1 MNQVINNIVSRRS
14 VRKFKKEQI
23 NNEILAT
30 VLNCGIHAPSAMNR
44 QPWAVRVVQN
54 NEILNKINQ
63 DFIDWA
69 KGKELQGS
77 AARASETGFSVFH
90 HCPTLI
96 VIAADIENHYSK
108 GDCGALAQ
116 NISLAAES
124 LNIGTCVIGNV
135 AAVINRSEHLREVLQ
150 IPDTYE
156 VVFGIAIGYKNEE
169 PASKPRD
176 ENKIIFVR

>member
-1 MNQVINNIVSRRS
+1 MNKIIDSILSRRS
-14 VRKFKKEQI
+14 VRKFRDAQI
-23 NNEILAT
+23 DNEILT
-30 VLNCGIHAPSAMNR
+30 TLLNCGIHAPSAMNK

-63 DFIDWA
+63 DFVDWA
-69 KGKELQGS
+69 KGKQLQGS
-77 AARASETGFSVFH
+77 AARASETDFSVFH
-90 HCPTLI
+90 HSPTLI
-96 VIAADIENHYSK
+96 VIAADTENHYSK

-124 LNIGTCVIGNV
+124 MNIGTCVIGNV
-135 AAVINRSEHLREVLQ
+135 AAVINRSEYLKEILQ

-176 ENKIIFVR
+176 ESRVIFIK